1 MAIPSFHAR
10 AEGSDA
16 TPSRPGEPPASDA
29 PAASVAPDS
38 YAPGSRL
45 ESQPR
50 PQPERA
56 DGSPE
61 DLPWQHLERFRL
73 PAGFRGRPAWVVQ
86 LWWLVQSL
94 LFQPSPQ
101 FAFGFR
107 NGLLRLFGA
116 RIGPGVR
123 IRPTASITYP
133 WKLEIGPRAW
143 IGDQVVLYSLGPIR
157 IGADAVISQ
166 RSYLCAADHDL
177 EDPAFAIRA
186 RPVAVESQ
194 AWVAA
199 DCFLA
204 PGVTVGCG
212 AVIGARS
219 SVFSSMPA
227 GMVCFGAPCRP
238 RRPRRPTP

>member
-1 MAIPSFHAR
+1 MPRS
-10 AEGSDA
+10 
-16 TPSRPGEPPASDA
+16 PEPPDDPTAEPVWQDL
-29 PAASVAPDS
+29 
-38 YAPGSRL
+38 GS
-45 ESQPR
+45 
-50 PQPERA
+50 
-56 DGSPE
+56 
-61 DLPWQHLERFRL
+61 FRL
-73 PAGFRGRPAWVVQ
+73 PPGFRGRSAWVVQ
-86 LWWLVQSL
+86 LWWLTQSL

-107 NGLLRLFGA
+107 NALLRLFGA
-116 RIGPGVR
+116 RIGRGVR
-123 IRPTASITYP
+123 IRPSASITYP
-133 WKLEIGPRAW
+133 WKLEIGARAW

-157 IGADAVISQ
+157 IGADAVVSQ

-177 EDPAFAIRA
+177 EDPAFTIRA

-204 PGVTVGCG
+204 PGVTIGRG

-227 GMVCFGAPCRP
+227 GMVCFGSPCRP
-238 RRPRRPTP
+238 RRSRRPLP

>member
-1 MAIPSFHAR
+1 MPPSPKPPGDSS
-10 AEGSDA
+10 AE
-16 TPSRPGEPPASDA
+16 P
-29 PAASVAPDS
+29 VW
-38 YAPGSRL
+38 
-45 ESQPR
+45 Q
-50 PQPERA
+50 
-56 DGSPE
+56 
-61 DLPWQHLERFRL
+61 DLARFRL
-73 PAGFRGRPAWVVQ
+73 PPGFRGRSAWVVQ

-107 NGLLRLFGA
+107 NALLRLFGA
-116 RIGPGVR
+116 RIGRGAR
-123 IRPTASITYP
+123 IRPSASITYP
-133 WKLEIGPRAW
+133 WKLEIGDRAW

-166 RSYLCAADHDL
+166 RSYLCAADHDP

-186 RPVAVESQ
+186 RPVVVESQ

-204 PGVTVGCG
+204 PGVTIGRG

-219 SVFSSMPA
+219 SVFSAMPA
-227 GMVCFGAPCRP
+227 GMVCFGSPCRP
-238 RRPRRPTP
+238 RRSRRP

>member
-1 MAIPSFHAR
+1 VL
-10 AEGSDA
+10 GL
-16 TPSRPGEPPASDA
+16 RPGMI
-29 PAASVAPDS
+29 SVAMSSPPKHPLDPCDPEEPGCTS
-38 YAPGSRL
+38 APWSSCAATAVWQDLGS
-45 ESQPR
+45 
-50 PQPERA
+50 
-56 DGSPE
+56 
-61 DLPWQHLERFRL
+61 FRL
-73 PAGFRGRPAWVVQ
+73 PPGFRGRSAWVVQ
-86 LWWLVQSL
+86 LWWLTQSL

-101 FAFGFR
+101 FAVGFR
-107 NGLLRLFGA
+107 NSLLRLFGA
-116 RIGPGVR
+116 RIGRGVR
-123 IRPTASITYP
+123 IRPSASITYP
-133 WKLEIGPRAW
+133 WKLEIGARAW

-157 IGADAVISQ
+157 IGADAVVSQ

-204 PGVTVGCG
+204 PGVTIGRG

-227 GMVCFGAPCRP
+227 GMVCFGSPCRP
-238 RRPRRPTP
+238 RRSRRPLP